1 MGTGWIAVQRLEIR
15 KRIEAGRYLP
25 FIRYLAEGEISLG
38 MFYHDKFYHLLLSL
52 ILEKMLERTLS
63 NTSKAHMLHSLLSNF
78 IGCLQRDH
86 ATLSS
91 YNQNVPSVFFF
102 FVIKGRY

>member
-38 MFYHDKFYHLLLSL
+38 MFYHDKFYHLFSL
-52 ILEKMLERTLS
+52 I
-63 NTSKAHMLHSLLSNF
+63 NF
-78 IGCLQRDH
+78 GENARED
-86 ATLSS
+86 
-91 YNQNVPSVFFF
+91 F
-102 FVIKGRY
+102 IKYI